1 MSELSTVLSDSAG
14 NNVESADAVK
24 TLNVLKDTIA
34 NSEYARAF
42 ASWPVEQAVRFLE
55 RAHSE
60 EEIAKVQVRRQYIV
74 NLLSVMAIG
83 VSKKL
88 NYATRTGR
96 RIQPL
101 SSCCCKKMF
110 LQC

>member
-1 MSELSTVLSDSAG
+1 MLSDSAG

-42 ASWPVEQAVRFLE
+42 ASWPVDKPLDFWSAHIPRKKPTKVRVL
-55 RAHSE
+55 
-60 EEIAKVQVRRQYIV
+60 RQYII
-74 NLLSVMAIG
+74 NLLGVMAIDA
-83 VSKKL
+83 SKKP
-88 NYATRTGR
+88 NFATRTGR

-101 SSCCCKKMF
+101 VMLLQEMF